1 MSYKPRY
8 DKGDWEVVCDVCGR
22 KFKASQL
29 QLRWD
34 GVMVCE
40 GDFENRQP
48 QDFIRGVPDYQAPKW
63 TRPEQS
69 DQFVPVTFINYPQ

>member
-1 MSYKPRY
+1 MYALPHY
-8 DKGDWEVVCDVCGR
+8 DKGDWNCICDVCGR
-22 KFKASQL
+22 QFKASQL

-40 GDFENRQP
+40 SDWEPRQP

-69 DQFVPVTFINYPQ
+69 DEFIPVTFINYPQ

>member
-1 MSYKPRY
+1 
-8 DKGDWEVVCDVCGR
+8 
-22 KFKASQL
+22 
-29 QLRWD
+29 
-34 GVMVCE
+34 MVCE

-63 TRPEQS
+63 TRPEQA